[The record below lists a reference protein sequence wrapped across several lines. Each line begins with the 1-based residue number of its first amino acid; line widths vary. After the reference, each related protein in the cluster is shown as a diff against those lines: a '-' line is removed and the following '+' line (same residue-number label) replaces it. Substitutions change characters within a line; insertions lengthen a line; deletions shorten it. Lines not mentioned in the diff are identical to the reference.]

1 MSDLSTLTEDL
12 AAQIRDARKRAHLSQ
27 TELASQLN
35 VSLRTVQN
43 WEAGIGLPQPK
54 HRRRIAAFLNG
65 TDEAA
70 A

>member
-12 AAQIRDARKRAHLSQ
+12 AAQIRDARTQAHLSQ
-27 TELASQLN
+27 TELAARLQ

-54 HRRRIAAFLNG
+54 HRRRIALFLNG
-65 TDEAA
+65 GGEAA